1 MMILK
6 KERRLN
12 VETTQKKVSSCIKY
26 NMESNKNGVNLVSQK
41 IKTAYLCG
49 YFNVG
54 AGTGGRLYT
63 FLRVFRV
70 LKSA

>member
-26 NMESNKNGVNLVSQK
+26 NMESNKKMVSIWCHRK
-41 IKTAYLCG
+41 
-49 YFNVG
+49 
-54 AGTGGRLYT
+54 
-63 FLRVFRV
+63 
-70 LKSA
+70 